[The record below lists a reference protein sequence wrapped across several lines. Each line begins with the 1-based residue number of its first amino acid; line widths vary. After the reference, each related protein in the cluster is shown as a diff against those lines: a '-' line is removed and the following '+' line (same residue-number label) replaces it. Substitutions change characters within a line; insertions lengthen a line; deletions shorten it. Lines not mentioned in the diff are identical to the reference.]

1 MGKFPCHPLRAP
13 CASVIKRSLCSV
25 FVWRFS
31 DSLQHVGERWVVK
44 RTGFNAKECRPEN
57 LVCLEMLLTP
67 VSIEKS
73 LGHFLILGSFVSRN
87 VRSGRSVGMFQFC
100 VCGPVFHDK
109 SRM

>member
-1 MGKFPCHPLRAP
+1 MPSIKGPFV
-13 CASVIKRSLCSV
+13 SVIKRSLCSV

-57 LVCLEMLLTP
+57 LVSLEMLLRP
-67 VSIEKS
+67 VSIVKVAWS
-73 LGHFLILGSFVSRN
+73 FSHPGSFVSRN
-87 VRSGRSVGMFQFC
+87 VRPGRSVGMFQFC

-109 SRM
+109 SRT